1 MWPSPLTATTWHPGW
16 VRCALAWS
24 LLLASCA
31 QQDVVKARP
40 GTPGIGTPLPAGP
53 EFYASPRG
61 SPLGD
66 GSRTKPWDLQT
77 ALSQPA
83 PVTPGSTIW
92 LRGGRYTGGTH
103 RGGFLSKLTG
113 TADAPI
119 VVRQFPGERS
129 IVTNSLDAT
138 GSYTWF
144 WGFDVTSARQA
155 ATGTDYEYLV
165 SVRAGVGNRFI
176 NLVIRD
182 GPNTGVASFTP
193 LYTTATQTTI
203 YGCLIYNN
211 GTHFNLDHGLYLQND
226 VATGTV
232 TVTDNIVFNNEA
244 FGLHVYSAPADG
256 RLSGFNI
263 EGNVLFGNGSIST
276 PVNRNNEILIGGT
289 AAANDIVVR
298 NNYTYREGASGFS
311 PYKVAAEIG
320 YTDGSNA
327 NGDVV
332 LENNYFVGGFY
343 INRWSSA
350 TVRGNLVYD
359 YGGPMVLTDS
369 SVSGQT
375 WSDNRFYGVSTR
387 SNWQH
392 APNSPADFATWQAQT
407 GVPRPGRYAGSG
419 PPPNLVVVRPNQY
432 EAGRANMVVYNW
444 QQHATV
450 SVDLS
455 TVLNVGDRYVVRN
468 VQDFDGTP
476 VASGTYEGGSIQL
489 PMAAVT
495 PPAVIGRASTPP
507 PITGP
512 TFNVFVVM
520 KAP

>member
-1 MWPSPLTATTWHPGW
+1 MNGTTWRPGGA
-16 VRCALAWS
+16 RCALGWS
-24 LLLASCA
+24 LLFASCA
-31 QQDVVKARP
+31 QQDVVKAHPGRP
-40 GTPGIGTPLPAGP
+40 GISTPAGP
-53 EFYASPRG
+53 EFYASPSG
-61 SPLGD
+61 TPSGD
-66 GSRTKPWDLQT
+66 GSVTKPWDLQT
-77 ALSQPA
+77 ALNQPT

-92 LRGGRYTGGTH
+92 LRGGRYTGGSD
-103 RGGFLSKLTG
+103 RAGFRSNLTG

-119 VVRQFPGERS
+119 VVRQFPGERA
-129 IVTNSLDAT
+129 IVTNSLDVR
-138 GSYTWF
+138 GSYAWF
-144 WGFDVTSARQA
+144 WGFEVTSARQA

-165 SVRAGVGNRFI
+165 GAHAGTANRLI
-176 NLVIRD
+176 NLVIHD

-193 LYTTATQTTI
+193 LYTSASQTTI

-244 FGLHVYSAPADG
+244 FGLHIYSRPAEG
-256 RLSGFNI
+256 RLNGFDI

-289 AAANDIVVR
+289 PAANDIVVR
-298 NNYTYREGASGFS
+298 SNFTYREAASGFS

-320 YTDGSNA
+320 YIDGSNA

-332 LENNYFVGGFY
+332 LENNYFIGGLY
-343 INRWSSA
+343 INRWSSGN
-350 TVRGNLVYD
+350 VRGNLVYD
-359 YGGPMVLTDS
+359 YAGPMVLTDS
-369 SVSGQT
+369 SASGPT
-375 WSDNRFYGVSTR
+375 WSDNRFYGVS
-387 SNWQH
+387 SLSSWQR

-407 GVPRPGRYAGSG
+407 GLPSPGRYAGSG
-419 PPPNLVVVRPNQY
+419 LPPNLVVVRPNQY
-432 EAGRANMVVYNW
+432 EAGRANIVVYNW
-444 QQHATV
+444 EQDATV

-455 TVLNVGDRYVVRN
+455 TVLKVGDRYVVRN

-489 PMAAVT
+489 PMAAVA

-507 PITGP
+507 PVTGP
-512 TFNVFVVM
+512 PFNVFVVM

>member
-1 MWPSPLTATTWHPGW
+1 VH
-16 VRCALAWS
+16 CALASS
-24 LLLASCA
+24 LLLASCL

-40 GTPGIGTPLPAGP
+40 GTPGTGTPLPTGP
-53 EFYASPRG
+53 EFYASPSG

-66 GSRTKPWDLQT
+66 GSRSKPWDLQT

-92 LRGGRYTGGTH
+92 LRGGRYTGGTD
-103 RGGFLSKLTG
+103 RAGFLSKLTG

-119 VVRQFPGERS
+119 VVRQAPGERS
-129 IVTNSLDAT
+129 IVTNSLDVT

-165 SVRAGVGNRFI
+165 KLHAGVGNRFI
-176 NLVIRD
+176 NLVIHD
-182 GPNTGVASFTP
+182 GPNTGLATFTP
-193 LYTTATQTTI
+193 LYTTATQTTV
-203 YGCLIYNN
+203 YGCLIYSN

-244 FGLHVYSAPADG
+244 FGLHVYSAPANG
-256 RLSGFNI
+256 RLSGFDI
-263 EGNVLFGNGSIST
+263 EGNVLFGNGSISA

-289 AAANDIVVR
+289 PPANDIVVR
-298 NNYTYREGASGFS
+298 NNFTYRDAASGFS
-311 PYKVAAEIG
+311 PYRVAAEIG
-320 YTDGSNA
+320 YIDGSNA

-332 LENNYFVGGFY
+332 LEDNYLIGGFY
-343 INRWSSA
+343 INRWSSG

-359 YGGPMVLTDS
+359 YAGPMVLTDS
-369 SVSGQT
+369 SVSGPT
-375 WSDNRFYGVSTR
+375 WSDNRFYGVATL

-392 APNSPADFATWQAQT
+392 APDAPAVFATWVAQT
-407 GVPRPGRYAGSG
+407 GLTGPGSYAGSG
-419 PPPNLVVVRPNQY
+419 APPNLVVVRPNQY
-432 EAGRANMVVYNW
+432 EAGRANIIAYNW
-444 QQHATV
+444 AQQSTV

-455 TVLNVGDRYVVRN
+455 AVLNVGDRYVVQN
-468 VQDFDGTP
+468 AQDFYGSP
-476 VASGTYEGGSIQL
+476 VASGTYQGGSIQL
-489 PMAAVT
+489 PMAGIT
-495 PPAVIGRASTPP
+495 PPAPVGRAYTPP
-507 PITGP
+507 PVTGP

-520 KAP
+520 KAA

>member
-1 MWPSPLTATTWHPGW
+1 MTSTTWHPGW
-16 VRCALAWS
+16 VHCALASS
-24 LLLASCA
+24 LLLASCL

-40 GTPGIGTPLPAGP
+40 GTPGTGTPLPTGP
-53 EFYASPRG
+53 EFYASPSG

-66 GSRTKPWDLQT
+66 GSRSKPWDLQT

-92 LRGGRYTGGTH
+92 LRGGRYTGGTD
-103 RGGFLSKLTG
+103 RAGFLSKLTG

-119 VVRQFPGERS
+119 VVRQAPGERS
-129 IVTNSLDAT
+129 IVTNSLDVT

-165 SVRAGVGNRFI
+165 GGHAGTGNRLI
-176 NLVIRD
+176 NLVIHD
-182 GPNTGVASFTP
+182 GANTGVASFTP

-256 RLSGFNI
+256 RLSGLDI

-289 AAANDIVVR
+289 PAANDIVVR
-298 NNYTYREGASGFS
+298 NNFTYREAAAGFS

-320 YTDGSNA
+320 YIDGSKT

-343 INRWSSA
+343 INRWASG

-359 YGGPMVLTDS
+359 YTGPMVLTDS

-375 WSDNRFYGVSTR
+375 WSDNRFYGGSTR
-387 SNWQH
+387 STWQH
-392 APNSPADFATWQAQT
+392 APNAPAAFRTWEAQT
-407 GVPRPGRYAGSG
+407 GLTDVGRYEGSG
-419 PPPNLVVVRPNQY
+419 APPTLVIVRPNQY
-432 EAGRANMVVYNW
+432 EAGRANIIVYNW
-444 QQHATV
+444 AQQSTV

-455 TVLNVGDRYVVRN
+455 AVLNPGDRYVVQN
-468 VQDFDGTP
+468 AQDFYGSP
-476 VASGTYEGGSIQL
+476 VASGTYQGGSIQL
-489 PMAAVT
+489 PMAGIT
-495 PPAVIGRASTPP
+495 PPAPVGRAYSPP
-507 PITGP
+507 PVTGP

-520 KAP
+520 KAA

>member
-1 MWPSPLTATTWHPGW
+1 
-16 VRCALAWS
+16 
-24 LLLASCA
+24 
-31 QQDVVKARP
+31 
-40 GTPGIGTPLPAGP
+40 
-53 EFYASPRG
+53 
-61 SPLGD
+61 
-66 GSRTKPWDLQT
+66 
-77 ALSQPA
+77 LSQPA

-92 LRGGRYTGGTH
+92 LRGGRYTGGRY

-119 VVRQFPGERS
+119 VVRQFPGERA
-129 IVTNSLDAT
+129 IVTNRLDAT
-138 GSYTWF
+138 GSYAWF

-165 SVRAGVGNRFI
+165 GVHAGVGNRFI
-176 NLVIRD
+176 NLVIHD
-182 GPNTGVASFTP
+182 GPNTGVATFTP

-211 GTHFNLDHGLYLQND
+211 GTHSNLDHGLYLQND

-232 TVTDNIVFNNEA
+232 TVADNIVFNNEA

-289 AAANDIVVR
+289 PPANDIVVR
-298 NNYTYREGASGFS
+298 NNFTYREAASGFS

-327 NGDVV
+327 NGNVV
-332 LENNYFVGGFY
+332 LENNYFIGGLY
-343 INRWSSA
+343 INRWSSG

-359 YGGPMVLTDS
+359 YAGPMVLTDS

-375 WSDNRFYGVSTR
+375 WSDNRFYGVSTL
-387 SNWQH
+387 SNWQE
-392 APNSPADFATWQAQT
+392 APNRPADFATWQVQT
-407 GVPRPGRYAGSG
+407 RLPGPGRYGGSG
-419 PPPNLVVVRPNQY
+419 APPNLVVVRPNLY
-432 EAGRANMVVYNW
+432 EAGRANIVVYNW
-444 QQHATV
+444 EQHATV
-450 SVDLS
+450 SVDLA
-455 TVLNVGDRYVVRN
+455 TVLDVGDRYVVRN
-468 VQDFDGTP
+468 VQDFDGPP
-476 VASGTYEGGSIQL
+476 VASGTYEGGGIQL
-489 PMAAVT
+489 PMAGIT
-495 PPAVIGRASTPP
+495 PPAPSGRAFTPP
-507 PITGP
+507 PVTGP

-520 KAP
+520 KAA

>member
-1 MWPSPLTATTWHPGW
+1 MTATTWHPGW
-16 VRCALAWS
+16 VRCALAS
-24 LLLASCA
+24 YLLLASCL

-40 GTPGIGTPLPAGP
+40 GTPGTGTLLPAGP
-53 EFYASPRG
+53 EFYASPSG

-92 LRGGRYTGGTH
+92 LRGGRYTGGSD
-103 RGGFLSKLTG
+103 RAGFRSNLTG

-119 VVRQFPGERS
+119 VVRQLPGERS
-129 IVTNSLDAT
+129 IVTNSLDVT

-144 WGFDVTSARQA
+144 WGFEITSARQG

-165 SVRAGVGNRFI
+165 KVHAGVGNRFI
-176 NLVIRD
+176 NLVIHD
-182 GPNTGVASFTP
+182 GPSSGAASFTP
-193 LYTTATQTTI
+193 LYTTATQLTI

-232 TVTDNIVFNNEA
+232 TVADNIVFNNEA

-256 RLSGFNI
+256 RLSGFDI

-289 AAANDIVVR
+289 PAANDIVVR
-298 NNYTYREGASGFS
+298 SNFTYREAASGFS

-320 YTDGSNA
+320 YIDGAKA
-327 NGDVV
+327 NGDLV
-332 LENNYFVGGFY
+332 LENNYFIGGFY
-343 INRWSSA
+343 INRWSSGN
-350 TVRGNLVYD
+350 VRGNLVYD
-359 YGGPMVLTDS
+359 YAGPMVLTDS
-369 SVSGQT
+369 SLNGQT
-375 WSDNRFYGVSTR
+375 WSDNRFYGVS
-387 SNWQH
+387 SLSSWQR

-407 GVPRPGRYAGSG
+407 GLPGPGRYAGSG
-419 PPPNLVVVRPNQY
+419 LPPNLVVVRPNQY
-432 EAGRANMVVYNW
+432 EAGRANIVVYNW
-444 QQHATV
+444 EQHATV
-450 SVDLS
+450 SVDLA
-455 TVLNVGDRYVVRN
+455 TVLNVGDRYVMRN

-495 PPAVIGRASTPP
+495 PPAVIGRASTPSP
-507 PITGP
+507 VTGP
-512 TFNVFVVM
+512 TFNVFVIM
-520 KAP
+520 KTS

>member
-1 MWPSPLTATTWHPGW
+1 LWPAELTATTWHLGW
-16 VRCALAWS
+16 VRCALASS
-24 LLLASCA
+24 LLLVSCA
-31 QQDVVKARP
+31 QQDVAKARS
-40 GTPGIGTPLPAGP
+40 GTPVTNPPLPAGP
-53 EFYASPRG
+53 EFYVSPSGSAS
-61 SPLGD
+61 GD

-77 ALSQPA
+77 ALNQPG
-83 PVTPGSTIW
+83 PVSPGSTIW
-92 LRGGRYTGGTH
+92 LRGGRYTGGTS
-103 RGGFLSKLTG
+103 RGGFLSTLTG

-119 VVRQFPGERS
+119 VVRQFPGERA
-129 IVTNSLDAT
+129 IVTNSLDVR

-155 ATGTDYEYLV
+155 APGTEYEYLV
-165 SVRAGVGNRFI
+165 GVRAGVGNRFI
-176 NLVIRD
+176 NLVIHD
-182 GPNTGVASFTP
+182 GPNTGLASFTP
-193 LYTTATQTTI
+193 LYTSATQTTI

-226 VATGTV
+226 VANGTV

-244 FGLHVYSAPADG
+244 FGLHIYSRPADG
-256 RLSGFNI
+256 RLSGFDI

-276 PVNRNNEILIGGT
+276 PVNRNNELLIGGT
-289 AAANDIVVR
+289 PAASDIVVR
-298 NNYTYREGASGFS
+298 GNYTYREMASGFS
-311 PYKVAAEIG
+311 PYRVAAEIG
-320 YTDGSNA
+320 YTEGARA
-327 NGDVV
+327 NGDVL

-369 SVSGQT
+369 SVSDQT
-375 WSDNRFYGVSTR
+375 WSDNRFYGVATL

-392 APNSPADFATWQAQT
+392 APDRPADFATWRAQT
-407 GVPRPGRYAGSG
+407 GLTGPGSYEGSG
-419 PPPNLVVVRPNQY
+419 TPPNLVVVRPNQY
-432 EAGRANMVVYNW
+432 EAGRANIVVYNW
-444 QQHATV
+444 ERHATV
-450 SVDLS
+450 SADFS
-455 TVLNVGDRYVVRN
+455 MVLTVGDRYVVRN

-495 PPAVIGRASTPP
+495 PPAVIGRASTSA

>member
-1 MWPSPLTATTWHPGW
+1 VH
-16 VRCALAWS
+16 CALASS
-24 LLLASCA
+24 LLLASCL

-40 GTPGIGTPLPAGP
+40 GTPGTGTPLPTGP
-53 EFYASPRG
+53 EFYASPSG

-66 GSRTKPWDLQT
+66 GSRSKPWDLQT

-92 LRGGRYTGGTH
+92 LRGGRYTGGTD
-103 RGGFLSKLTG
+103 RAGFLSKLTG

-119 VVRQFPGERS
+119 VVRQAPGERS
-129 IVTNSLDAT
+129 IVTNSLDVT

-165 SVRAGVGNRFI
+165 KLHAGVGNRFI
-176 NLVIRD
+176 NLVIHD
-182 GPNTGVASFTP
+182 GPNTGLATFTP
-193 LYTTATQTTI
+193 LYTTATQTTV
-203 YGCLIYNN
+203 YGCLIYSN

-244 FGLHVYSAPADG
+244 FGLHVYSAPANG
-256 RLSGFNI
+256 RLSGFDI
-263 EGNVLFGNGSIST
+263 EGNVLFGNGSISA

-289 AAANDIVVR
+289 PPANDIVVR
-298 NNYTYREGASGFS
+298 NNFTYRDAASGFS
-311 PYKVAAEIG
+311 PYRVAAEIG
-320 YTDGSNA
+320 YIDGSNA

-332 LENNYFVGGFY
+332 LEDNYLIGGFY
-343 INRWSSA
+343 INRWSSG

-359 YGGPMVLTDS
+359 YAGPMVLTDS
-369 SVSGQT
+369 SVSGPT
-375 WSDNRFYGVSTR
+375 WSDNRFYGVATL

-392 APNSPADFATWQAQT
+392 APNAPAVFATWVAQT
-407 GVPRPGRYAGSG
+407 GLTGPGSYAGSG
-419 PPPNLVVVRPNQY
+419 APPNLVVVRPNQY
-432 EAGRANMVVYNW
+432 EAGRANIIAYNW
-444 QQHATV
+444 AQQSTV

-455 TVLNVGDRYVVRN
+455 AVLNVGDRYVVQN
-468 VQDFDGTP
+468 AQDFYGSP
-476 VASGTYEGGSIQL
+476 VASGTYQGGSIQL
-489 PMAAVT
+489 PMAGIT
-495 PPAVIGRASTPP
+495 PPAPVGRAYTPP
-507 PITGP
+507 PVTGP

-520 KAP
+520 KAA